1 MLTNLKEKMD
11 YSLNFL
17 SRFFNPIFLDANLK
31 FAAKICSK
39 SFCFLDLKI
48 TINDKK
54 NSNIS

>member
-1 MLTNLKEKMD
+1 MLTNFKEKMD

-31 FAAKICSK
+31 FAGKICSK

-54 NSNIS
+54 KR